1 MGTDGLREIDG
12 LRRELAEVRAS
23 RRRLATATDADRR
36 RIERA
41 LHDGVQQ
48 QLVGLAA
55 DLEFASASID
65 ADPAGLKSVL
75 TEMARD
81 VQHALED
88 TRTLAHQIYPP
99 LLEAGGLRA
108 ALRWAAASANVPIR
122 LEVEAGM
129 ASPPEIAGAIYFC
142 CLDVLEHAGAR
153 TPMAVTVRNEQ
164 RALTFEIVVDCDLVA
179 EWLPL
184 RDRVEALGGS
194 LTLSSGSGDE
204 TRLMGSLPL
213 SR

>member
-1 MGTDGLREIDG
+1 LGTDGLREIDG

-164 RALTFEIVVDCDLVA
+164 RALTFEIVVDCDLDA